1 MDEQQRSGEELFDRL
16 NREKKQRRRRVV
28 RTVIIVIAVIALALV
43 LLVMNLRRSVEKKFA
58 AAEKEVLTYVVEPG
72 TIHTLVT
79 GSGVLAQVDQ
89 EEIKVPAGV
98 EIDEVFPEAGDLVKE
113 GELLAKVDMASVV
126 SALSDTQSQLKTLD
140 RNINSAK
147 DDTASTSL
155 TAGVSGR
162 VKKIYAAVGDDVSLC
177 MSKHGALALLSLDG
191 YMAVDIQAAGPA
203 RGDAVTVTRADGSV
217 IAGVVEQAWK
227 DSITVLVTDDG
238 PLFDEEVTVSDGAG
252 KPLGTGKLYIHS
264 PLAVTGYAGL
274 VSGVPSRE
282 NAKVTSSSSIIT
294 LKDTKTSANYDALLR
309 QREELEE
316 TFMDLLTIYRDGA
329 LLSKM
334 DGLVSS
340 VEYDETTA
348 NSAAETQ
355 ILTLYP
361 QKQMS
366 VTISV
371 DETDILSLKEGQ
383 EAEIEVS
390 SVSEDTF
397 TGTVTEISKIA
408 DTSTGVTQYSA
419 EITLD
424 RAEGMLAGMTAN
436 INVRIEGTENALI
449 IPVDALHQNSA
460 AYYVYTAYDSEAH
473 RYDGRVEVTI
483 GMRNDD
489 YVEIT
494 SGLREGDTVYYTES
508 QNLTIMDMFAMAGGM
523 NGGMGGGMNGGKSSG
538 SRSGARPGSGMPSG
552 GGMPGGMPNMGG

>member
-1 MDEQQRSGEELFDRL
+1 MDEQQRSGEELFERL

-28 RTVIIVIAVIALALV
+28 RTVIIVIAVIAAILV
-43 LLVMNLRRSVEKKFA
+43 LLVLNLRRSVEQKFA
-58 AAEKEVLTYVVEPG
+58 AAEKEVLTYEVKPG

-79 GSGVLAQVDQ
+79 GTGVLEQVDQ

-98 EIDEVFPEAGDLVKE
+98 EIDEVFPEAGDLVTE
-113 GELLAKVDMASVV
+113 GELLAKVDMASVM

-140 RNINSAK
+140 SKINSAK
-147 DDTASTSL
+147 DDTASTTL

-162 VKKIYAAVGDDVSLC
+162 VKKIYAEVGDDVGLC
-177 MSKHGALALLSLDG
+177 MAENGALALLSLDG
-191 YMAVDIQAAGPA
+191 YLAVDIEAEGPA

-217 IAGVVEQAWK
+217 VSGLVEQARK
-227 DSITVLVTDDG
+227 GSLTVLVSDDG
-238 PLFDEEVTVSDGAG
+238 PLYDEEVTVADSSGTVLG
-252 KPLGTGKLYIHS
+252 KGNLYIHS
-264 PLAVTGYAGL
+264 PLAVTGYAGT
-274 VSGVPSRE
+274 VSGITARE
-282 NAKVTSSSSIIT
+282 NAKVMSTSGIVT
-294 LKDTKTSANYDALLR
+294 LTDTKTSANYDALLR

-316 TFMDLLTIYRDGA
+316 TFLELLTIYRDGA
-329 LLSKM
+329 VLSKM

-340 VEYDETTA
+340 VEYDENTF
-348 NSAAETQ
+348 NSAVETQ

-397 TGTVTEISKIA
+397 TGTVTEISKVA

-419 EITLD
+419 EVTLD
-424 RAEGMLAGMTAN
+424 REEGMLSGMTAN

-460 AYYVYTAYDSEAH
+460 SYYVYTAYDSEAH

-483 GMRNDD
+483 GMQNDD

-494 SGLREGDTVYYTES
+494 SGLKEGDTVYYTES
-508 QNLTIMDMFAMAGGM
+508 QSLTIMDMFTMAQ
-523 NGGMGGGMNGGKSSG
+523 GMGGGMGGMSSGKSSG
-538 SRSGARPGSGMPSG
+538 SRGGRQMPDGGMS
-552 GGMPGGMPNMGG
+552 GGMPGGMPGMGG

>member
-1 MDEQQRSGEELFDRL
+1 MDEQQRSGEELFERL

-28 RTVIIVIAVIALALV
+28 RTVIIVIAVIAAILV
-43 LLVMNLRRSVEKKFA
+43 LLVLNLRRSVEQKFA
-58 AAEKEVLTYVVEPG
+58 AAEKEVLTYQVAPG

-79 GSGVLAQVDQ
+79 GTGVLEQVDQ

-98 EIDEVFPEAGDLVKE
+98 EIDEVFPEAGDLVTE
-113 GELLAKVDMASVV
+113 GELLAKVDMASVM

-140 RNINSAK
+140 SKINSAK
-147 DDTASTSL
+147 DDTASTTL

-162 VKKIYAAVGDDVSLC
+162 VKKIYAEVGDDVGLC
-177 MSKHGALALLSLDG
+177 MAENGALALLSLDG
-191 YMAVDIQAAGPA
+191 YLAVDIEAEGPV
-203 RGDAVTVTRADGSV
+203 RGDAVTVTLADGSV
-217 IAGVVEQAWK
+217 VSGLVEQARK
-227 DSITVLVTDDG
+227 GQLTVLVSDDG
-238 PLFDEEVTVSDGAG
+238 PLYDEEVTVSDASG
-252 KPLGTGKLYIHS
+252 KVLGTDKLYIHS
-264 PLAVTGYAGL
+264 PLAVTGYAGT
-274 VSGVPSRE
+274 VSGITARE
-282 NAKVTSSSSIIT
+282 NAKVMSTSGIVT
-294 LKDTKTSANYDALLR
+294 LTDTKTSANYDALLR

-316 TFMDLLTIYRDGA
+316 TFLELLTIYRDGA
-329 LLSKM
+329 VLSKM

-340 VEYDETTA
+340 VEYDEDTF
-348 NSAAETQ
+348 NSAVETQ

-397 TGTVTEISKIA
+397 TGTVTEISKVA

-419 EITLD
+419 EVTLD
-424 RAEGMLAGMTAN
+424 REEGMLSGMTAN

-460 AYYVYTAYDSEAH
+460 SYYVYTAYNNEAH
-473 RYDGRVEVTI
+473 RYEGRVEVTI
-483 GMRNDD
+483 GMQNDD
-489 YVEIT
+489 FVEIT
-494 SGLREGDTVYYTES
+494 SGLKEGDTVYYTES
-508 QNLTIMDMFAMAGGM
+508 QSLTIMDMFTMAQ
-523 NGGMGGGMNGGKSSG
+523 GMGGGMGGMSSGKSSG
-538 SRSGARPGSGMPSG
+538 SRSGGQMPG
-552 GGMPGGMPNMGG
+552 GGMPGGMPGMGG

>member
-1 MDEQQRSGEELFDRL
+1 MDEQQRSGEELFERL

-28 RTVIIVIAVIALALV
+28 RTVIIVIAVIAAILV
-43 LLVMNLRRSVEKKFA
+43 LLVLNLRRSVEQKFA
-58 AAEKEVLTYVVEPG
+58 AAEKEVLTYEVKPG

-79 GSGVLAQVDQ
+79 GTGVLEQVDQ

-98 EIDEVFPEAGDLVKE
+98 EIDEVFPEAGDLVTE
-113 GELLAKVDMASVV
+113 GELLAKVDMASVM

-140 RNINSAK
+140 SKINSAK
-147 DDTASTSL
+147 DDTASTTL

-162 VKKIYAAVGDDVSLC
+162 VKKIYAEVGDDVSLC
-177 MSKHGALALLSLDG
+177 MAENGALALLSLDG
-191 YMAVDIQAAGPA
+191 YLAVDIEAEGPA
-203 RGDAVTVTRADGSV
+203 RGDAVTVTLADGSV
-217 IAGVVEQAWK
+217 VSGLVEQARK
-227 DSITVLVTDDG
+227 GSLTVLVSDDG
-238 PLFDEEVTVSDGAG
+238 PLMDEEVTVSDASG
-252 KPLGTGKLYIHS
+252 KVLGTDKLYIHS
-264 PLAVTGYAGL
+264 PLAVTGYAGT
-274 VSGVPSRE
+274 VSGITARE
-282 NAKVTSSSSIIT
+282 NAKVMSTSGIVT
-294 LKDTKTSANYDALLR
+294 LTDTKTSANYDALLR

-316 TFMDLLTIYRDGA
+316 TFLELLTIYRDGA
-329 LLSKM
+329 VLSKM

-340 VEYDETTA
+340 VEYDENTF
-348 NSAAETQ
+348 NSAVETQ

-397 TGTVTEISKIA
+397 TGTVTEISKVA

-419 EITLD
+419 EVTLD
-424 RAEGMLAGMTAN
+424 REEGMLSGMTAN

-460 AYYVYTAYDSEAH
+460 SYYVYTAYNNEAH
-473 RYDGRVEVTI
+473 RYEGRVEVTI
-483 GMRNDD
+483 GMQNDD
-489 YVEIT
+489 FVEIT
-494 SGLREGDTVYYTES
+494 SGLQEGDTVYYTES
-508 QNLTIMDMFAMAGGM
+508 QSLTIMDMFTMAQ
-523 NGGMGGGMNGGKSSG
+523 GMGGGMGGMSSGKSSG
-538 SRSGARPGSGMPSG
+538 SRSGGQMPG
-552 GGMPGGMPNMGG
+552 GGMPGGMPGMGG

>member
-1 MDEQQRSGEELFDRL
+1 MDEQQRSGEELFERL

-28 RTVIIVIAVIALALV
+28 RTVIIVIAVIAAILV
-43 LLVMNLRRSVEKKFA
+43 LLVLNLRRSVEQKFA
-58 AAEKEVLTYVVEPG
+58 AAEKEVLTYEVKPG

-98 EIDEVFPEAGDLVKE
+98 EIDEVFPEAGDLVTE
-113 GELLAKVDMASVV
+113 GELLAKVDMASVM

-140 RNINSAK
+140 SKINSAK
-147 DDTASTSL
+147 DDTASTTL

-162 VKKIYAAVGDDVSLC
+162 VKKIYAEVGDDVGLC
-177 MSKHGALALLSLDG
+177 MAENGALALLSLDG
-191 YMAVDIQAAGPA
+191 YLAVDIEAEGPA
-203 RGDAVTVTRADGSV
+203 RGDAVTVTLADGSQ
-217 IAGVVEQAWK
+217 IAGVVEQARK
-227 DSITVLVTDDG
+227 GSLTVLVSDDG
-238 PLFDEEVTVSDGAG
+238 PLMDEEVTVADSSGTVLG
-252 KPLGTGKLYIHS
+252 KGNLYIHS
-264 PLAVTGYAGL
+264 PLAVTGYAGT
-274 VSGVPSRE
+274 VSGITARE
-282 NAKVTSSSSIIT
+282 NAKVMSTSGIVT
-294 LKDTKTSANYDALLR
+294 LTNTKTSANYDALLR

-316 TFMDLLTIYRDGA
+316 TFLELLTIYRDGA
-329 LLSKM
+329 VLSKM

-340 VEYDETTA
+340 VEYDEDTF
-348 NSAAETQ
+348 NSAVETQ

-397 TGTVTEISKIA
+397 TGTVTEISKVA

-419 EITLD
+419 EVTLD
-424 RAEGMLAGMTAN
+424 REEGMLSGMTAN

-460 AYYVYTAYDSEAH
+460 SYYVYTAYNNEVH
-473 RYDGRVEVTI
+473 RYEGRVEVTI
-483 GMRNDD
+483 GMQNDD
-489 YVEIT
+489 FVEIT
-494 SGLREGDTVYYTES
+494 SGLQEGDTVYYTES
-508 QNLTIMDMFAMAGGM
+508 QSLTIMDMFAMAQGM
-523 NGGMGGGMNGGKSSG
+523 NGGMNGGKASG
-538 SRSGARPGSGMPSG
+538 SRGSGQMPG
-552 GGMPGGMPNMGG
+552 GGMPGGMPGMGG

>member
-1 MDEQQRSGEELFDRL
+1 MDEQQRSGEELFERL

-28 RTVIIVIAVIALALV
+28 RTVIIVIAVIAAILV
-43 LLVMNLRRSVEKKFA
+43 LLVLNLRRSVEQKFA
-58 AAEKEVLTYVVEPG
+58 AAEKEVLTYEVKPG

-79 GSGVLAQVDQ
+79 GSGVLAQVDE

-98 EIDEVFPEAGDLVKE
+98 EIDEVFPEAGDLVTE
-113 GELLAKVDMASVV
+113 GELLAKVDMASVM

-140 RNINSAK
+140 SKINSAK
-147 DDTASTSL
+147 DDTASTTL

-162 VKKIYAAVGDDVSLC
+162 VKKIYAEVGDDVGLC
-177 MSKHGALALLSLDG
+177 MAENGALALLSLDG
-191 YMAVDIQAAGPA
+191 YMAVDIEAEGPA

-217 IAGVVEQAWK
+217 VSGLVEQARK
-227 DSITVLVTDDG
+227 GSLTVLVSDDG
-238 PLFDEEVTVSDGAG
+238 PLMDEEVTVSNSGGTLLG
-252 KPLGTGKLYIHS
+252 KGKLYIHS
-264 PLAVTGYAGL
+264 PLAVTGYAGT
-274 VSGVPSRE
+274 VSGITARE
-282 NAKVTSSSSIIT
+282 NAKVMSTSGIVT
-294 LKDTKTSANYDALLR
+294 LTDTKTSANYDALLR

-316 TFMDLLTIYRDGA
+316 TFLELLTIYRDGA
-329 LLSKM
+329 VLSKM

-340 VEYDETTA
+340 VEYDEDTF
-348 NSAAETQ
+348 NSAVETQ

-397 TGTVTEISKIA
+397 TGTVTEISKVA

-419 EITLD
+419 EVTLD
-424 RAEGMLAGMTAN
+424 REEGMLSGMTAN

-460 AYYVYTAYDSEAH
+460 SYYVYTAYDSEAH
-473 RYDGRVEVTI
+473 RYTGRVEVTI
-483 GMRNDD
+483 GMQNDD

-494 SGLREGDTVYYTES
+494 SGLKEGDTVYYTES
-508 QNLTIMDMFAMAGGM
+508 QSLTIMDMFTMAQ
-523 NGGMGGGMNGGKSSG
+523 GMGGGMGGMSSGKSSG
-538 SRSGARPGSGMPSG
+538 SRGSGQMPGMPSG
-552 GGMPGGMPNMGG
+552 GGMPGGMPGMGG

>member
-1 MDEQQRSGEELFDRL
+1 MDEQQRSGEELFERL

-28 RTVIIVIAVIALALV
+28 RTVIIVIAVIAAILV
-43 LLVMNLRRSVEKKFA
+43 LLVLNLRRSVEQKFA
-58 AAEKEVLTYVVEPG
+58 AAEKEVLTYEVKPG

-79 GSGVLAQVDQ
+79 GTGVLEQVDQ

-98 EIDEVFPEAGDLVKE
+98 EIDEVFPEAGDLVTE
-113 GELLAKVDMASVV
+113 GELLAKVDMASVM

-140 RNINSAK
+140 SKINSAK
-147 DDTASTSL
+147 DDTASTTL

-162 VKKIYAAVGDDVSLC
+162 VKKIYAEVGDDVGLC
-177 MSKHGALALLSLDG
+177 MAENGALALLSLDG
-191 YMAVDIQAAGPA
+191 YLAVDIEAEGPV
-203 RGDAVTVTRADGSV
+203 RGDAVTVTLADGSQ
-217 IAGVVEQAWK
+217 IAGVVEQARK
-227 DSITVLVTDDG
+227 GQLTVLVSDDG
-238 PLFDEEVTVSDGAG
+238 PLMDEEVTVSDASG
-252 KPLGTGKLYIHS
+252 KVLGTDKLYIHS
-264 PLAVTGYAGL
+264 PLAVTGYAGT
-274 VSGVPSRE
+274 VSGITARE
-282 NAKVTSSSSIIT
+282 NAKVMSTSGIVT
-294 LKDTKTSANYDALLR
+294 LTDTKTSANYDALLR

-316 TFMDLLTIYRDGA
+316 TFLELLTIYRDGA
-329 LLSKM
+329 VLSKM

-340 VEYDETTA
+340 VEYDENTF
-348 NSAAETQ
+348 NSAVETQ

-397 TGTVTEISKIA
+397 TGTVTEISKVA

-419 EITLD
+419 EVTLD
-424 RAEGMLAGMTAN
+424 REEGMLSGMTAN

-460 AYYVYTAYDSEAH
+460 SYYVYTAYNNEAH
-473 RYDGRVEVTI
+473 RYEGRVEVTI
-483 GMRNDD
+483 GMQNDD
-489 YVEIT
+489 FVEIT
-494 SGLREGDTVYYTES
+494 SGLQEGDTVYYTES
-508 QNLTIMDMFAMAGGM
+508 QSLTIMDMFTMAQ
-523 NGGMGGGMNGGKSSG
+523 GMGGGMGGMSSGKSSG
-538 SRSGARPGSGMPSG
+538 SRGSGQMPG
-552 GGMPGGMPNMGG
+552 GGMPGGMPGMGG